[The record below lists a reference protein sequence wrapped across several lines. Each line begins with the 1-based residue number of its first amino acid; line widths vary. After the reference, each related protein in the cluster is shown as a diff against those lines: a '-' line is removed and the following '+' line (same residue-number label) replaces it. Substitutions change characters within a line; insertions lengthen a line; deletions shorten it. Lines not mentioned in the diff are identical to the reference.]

1 MEFEDI
7 IKIVGVVAFF
17 IVSSMFDSKKK
28 KKKKQASQPTESY
41 SHETTEY
48 SQKQQTQPT
57 VQSTNDD
64 DFFAEVRK
72 MLDENENDT
81 LKKDAA
87 YEESYQPKVEQKKEP
102 FLDSVSKNYFEQEYI
117 QEEIEHFPTDMPM
130 PKEEGEPQ
138 TDRIEAHTPMQS
150 NKKKTK
156 SKINLKQA
164 IKHQIILE
172 RKYT

>member
-28 KKKKQASQPTESY
+28 KKKKQASQPTEDY
-41 SHETTEY
+41 SHETTDY
-48 SQKQQTQPT
+48 SHKQQTQPT
-57 VQSTNDD
+57 VQSANDD

-72 MLDENENDT
+72 MLDETENDT
-81 LKKDAA
+81 SKKEIV
-87 YEESYQPKVEQKKEP
+87 YEESYQPKVEQKKEVTI
-102 FLDSVSKNYFEQEYI
+102 DSVDKDYFEKKYL
-117 QEEIEHFPTDMPM
+117 QEEKQHFSSDMPTA
-130 PKEEGEPQ
+130 KEEGKPQ
-138 TDRIEAHTPMQS
+138 TDRIEEHTPMQS
-150 NKKKTK
+150 NKQKTK